1 MVSAMSEAISG
12 AAPPLSPARQAT
24 LQGLGRRRR
33 ADRWVKALTLF
44 GLALTVLGPLL
55 LLASLGLRAL
65 PAFDLA
71 LLTHPDS
78 TRPELAGLL
87 GALVGSLLSLL
98 VAVLVAAP
106 VGVLAGVHLEEFA
119 PRGRLVAI
127 VEANLNNLGAAPS
140 VIYGLLGLA
149 VFVELFGLPR
159 ASPLVAGLVL
169 ALMALPVVINT
180 TRSCLAAIPFSVR
193 EAALG
198 VGASPVQTVFQHV
211 LPLAWPGI
219 ASGVLQALSRAM
231 GQAAPLLIV
240 GAAAFT
246 PEVPASVT
254 APAET
259 LPSQIF
265 TWFANGGEA
274 FAARAAA
281 AALMLLLLMGL
292 MSAAGQYF
300 RRRFERGW

>member
-1 MVSAMSEAISG
+1 MSEAVL
-12 AAPPLSPARQAT
+12 ALSPARQAT
-24 LQGLGRRRR
+24 LEGLKRRRR
-33 ADRWVKALTLF
+33 ADRWVKALTLL
-44 GLALTVLGPLL
+44 GLALTVAGPLL
-55 LLASLGLRAL
+55 LLVSLGLRAL
-65 PAFDLA
+65 PALDIA
-71 LLTHPDS
+71 LFAHADS

-87 GALVGSLLSLL
+87 GALTGTLLSLG
-98 VAVLVAAP
+98 VALLVAAP

-180 TRSCLAAIPFSVR
+180 TRSCLAAIPFEVR

-198 VGASPVQTVFQHV
+198 VGASPVQAVFQHV

-246 PEVPASVT
+246 AEVPSSIT

-265 TWFANGGEA
+265 TWFANGGDA
-274 FAARAAA
+274 FAARACA
-281 AALMLLLLMGL
+281 AALALLLLMAL

>member
-1 MVSAMSEAISG
+1 MVSVMSEAMLM
-12 AAPPLSPARQAT
+12 LSPARQAT
-24 LQGLGRRRR
+24 LAGLKRRRR
-33 ADRWVKALTLF
+33 ADRWVKALTLL
-44 GLALTVLGPLL
+44 GLALTVAGPVL

-65 PAFDLA
+65 PALDLA
-71 LLTHPDS
+71 LLAHADS

-87 GALVGSLLSLL
+87 GALTGTLLSLG
-98 VAVLVAAP
+98 VALLVAAP

-119 PRGRLVAI
+119 PRGRLVAV

-180 TRSCLAAIPFSVR
+180 TRSCLGAIPFSVR

-198 VGASPVQTVFQHV
+198 VGASPVQAVFQHV

-246 PEVPASVT
+246 AEVPRSVT

-265 TWFANGGEA
+265 TWFANGGDA
-274 FAARAAA
+274 FAARACA
-281 AALMLLLLMGL
+281 AALALLLLMAL